1 MQEKNERYK
10 KEYHAK
16 YKQDENRKTVQK
28 SRCPYAKKCGGCQFI
43 DMPYEKQLERKQKEL
58 KALLGKFARVSPIIG
73 MEDPLHYRHKVH
85 AVMGYEKGEPIAGV
99 YQEKSHRLVRVDQ
112 CLIENEKADAI
123 IQSIRG
129 LLKSFK
135 IKTYDE
141 DSDRGLLRHIMVR
154 VSHAT
159 GEIMVILVL
168 RSPILPS
175 KNNFAKALLKLHPE
189 ITTIVLNVNDKKT
202 TMVLGQRDIVLYG
215 PGFIYD
221 SLCGVRFRLS
231 PQSFYQVN
239 PLQTEIL
246 YREALKLA
254 KLTKKDKVIDAYCGI
269 GTIGLIASR
278 QAGSVL
284 GIELNREAVKDA
296 RENAKHNQCKNIE
309 FACADAGEYMVEMA
323 QDGEKADVVIM
334 DPPRSGSNEVFLSS
348 VCRLSPNRIVYISCG
363 PQSLARD
370 LDYLT
375 AHGYRTERIQPVDLF
390 PMTVHVE
397 TVVLLS
403 KGAKGPVDLCSA
415 RTEVERRMVDSRKV
429 KVDFS
434 LEDMDLY
441 GFRGKATYEQIK
453 TYVLEQTGLKVSS
466 LYIAQIKKK
475 CGLDV
480 GENFNPAKS
489 ENARQPQCTPEKE
502 DAIMQAFSHF
512 GII

>member
-1 MQEKNERYK
+1 
-10 KEYHAK
+10 
-16 YKQDENRKTVQK
+16 
-28 SRCPYAKKCGGCQFI
+28 
-43 DMPYEKQLERKQKEL
+43 
-58 KALLGKFARVSPIIG
+58 
-73 MEDPLHYRHKVH
+73 
-85 AVMGYEKGEPIAGV
+85 
-99 YQEKSHRLVRVDQ
+99 
-112 CLIENEKADAI
+112 
-123 IQSIRG
+123 
-129 LLKSFK
+129 
-135 IKTYDE
+135 
-141 DSDRGLLRHIMVR
+141 
-154 VSHAT
+154 
-159 GEIMVILVL
+159 MVILVL

-296 RENAKHNQCKNIE
+296 KENAKHNQCKNIE

-323 QDGEKADVVIM
+323 QAGEKADVVIM
-334 DPPRSGSNEVFLSS
+334 DPPRSGSNEAFLSS

-397 TVVLLS
+397 CVIMMQY
-403 KGAKGPVDLCSA
+403 C
-415 RTEVERRMVDSRKV
+415 
-429 KVDFS
+429 
-434 LEDMDLY
+434 
-441 GFRGKATYEQIK
+441 GKE
-453 TYVLEQTGLKVSS
+453 
-466 LYIAQIKKK
+466 KK
-475 CGLDV
+475 
-480 GENFNPAKS
+480 
-489 ENARQPQCTPEKE
+489 
-502 DAIMQAFSHF
+502 
-512 GII
+512 

>member
-1 MQEKNERYK
+1 MQEKKERYI
-10 KEYHAK
+10 KEYHTK
-16 YKQDENRKTVQK
+16 NNYDKNRKTVQK
-28 SRCPYAKKCGGCQFI
+28 SLCPYEKKCGGCQFI

-58 KALLGKFARVSPIIG
+58 KVLLGKFARVSPIIG

-141 DSDRGLLRHIMVR
+141 DTDRGLLRHIMVR
-154 VSHAT
+154 VSHTT

-239 PLQTEIL
+239 PAQTEIL

-254 KLTKKDKVIDAYCGI
+254 KLKKKDRVIDAYCGI
-269 GTIGLIASR
+269 GTIGLIAAK
-278 QAGSVL
+278 QTEASVL
-284 GIELNREAVKDA
+284 GIELNREAVRDA
-296 RENAKHNQCKNIE
+296 RENAKHNKCNNID
-309 FACADAGEYMVEMA
+309 FVCSDAGKYMIEMA
-323 QDGEKADVVIM
+323 GRGERADVVIM
-334 DPPRSGSNEVFLSS
+334 DPPRSGSSEAFLSS
-348 VCRLSPNRIVYISCG
+348 VCRLSPERIVYISCG

-370 LDYLT
+370 LEYLT
-375 AHGYRTERIQPVDLF
+375 AHGYRAERIQPVDLF
-390 PMTVHVE
+390 PMTVHCE
-397 TVVLLS
+397 VVCLLS
-403 KGAKGPVDLCSA
+403 
-415 RTEVERRMVDSRKV
+415 RK
-429 KVDFS
+429 
-434 LEDMDLY
+434 
-441 GFRGKATYEQIK
+441 
-453 TYVLEQTGLKVSS
+453 
-466 LYIAQIKKK
+466 AQ
-475 CGLDV
+475 
-480 GENFNPAKS
+480 
-489 ENARQPQCTPEKE
+489 
-502 DAIMQAFSHF
+502 
-512 GII
+512 

>member
-73 MEDPLHYRHKVH
+73 MEDPLHYRYKVH

-239 PLQTEIL
+239 PIQTEIL

-269 GTIGLIASR
+269 GTIGLIASDK
-278 QAGSVL
+278 AKEVISV
-284 GIELNREAVKDA
+284 ELNPDAVRDA
-296 RENAKHNQCKNIE
+296 IVNAKRNGIKNVRFYHN
-309 FACADAGEYMVEMA
+309 DAGVFMRQMA
-323 QDGEKADVVIM
+323 EAGEHADVVFM
-334 DPPRSGSNEVFLSS
+334 DPPRSGSDEKFLSS
-348 VCRLSPNRIVYISCG
+348 VLTLKPEKIVYVSCE
-363 PQSLARD
+363 PTTLARD
-370 LDYLT
+370 LKYLT
-375 AHGYRTERIQPVDLF
+375 KHGYKAVRAVPFDMFPATE
-390 PMTVHVE
+390 HVE
-397 TVVLLS
+397 TCVLLEQL
-403 KGAKGPVDLCSA
+403 KTRYD
-415 RTEVERRMVDSRKV
+415 
-429 KVDFS
+429 
-434 LEDMDLY
+434 
-441 GFRGKATYEQIK
+441 RG
-453 TYVLEQTGLKVSS
+453 
-466 LYIAQIKKK
+466 
-475 CGLDV
+475 
-480 GENFNPAKS
+480 
-489 ENARQPQCTPEKE
+489 
-502 DAIMQAFSHF
+502 
-512 GII
+512 

>member
-239 PLQTEIL
+239 PTQTEIL

-323 QDGEKADVVIM
+323 QAGEKADVVIM
-334 DPPRSGSNEVFLSS
+334 DPPRSGSNEAFLSS

-397 TVVLLS
+397 TVILLS
-403 KGAKGPVDLCSA
+403 RKAPDAEIKVRLDMSELDITSA
-415 RTEVERRMVDSRKV
+415 ES
-429 KVDFS
+429 
-434 LEDMDLY
+434 
-441 GFRGKATYEQIK
+441 KATYKEIQE
-453 TYVLEQTGLKVSS
+453 YVKNKYDLHVTN
-466 LYIAQIKKK
+466 LYIAQVKREFGIIERENYNT
-475 CGLDV
+475 
-480 GENFNPAKS
+480 GEGKAKV
-489 ENARQPQCTPEKE
+489 PQVTPEKRE
-502 DAIMQAFSHF
+502 AIIDALKYFQMIE
-512 GII
+512 

>member
-323 QDGEKADVVIM
+323 QAGEKADVVIM
-334 DPPRSGSNEVFLSS
+334 DPPRSGSNEAFLSS

-397 TVVLLS
+397 TVILLS
-403 KGAKGPVDLCSA
+403 RKAPDAEIKVRLDMSELDITSA
-415 RTEVERRMVDSRKV
+415 ES
-429 KVDFS
+429 
-434 LEDMDLY
+434 
-441 GFRGKATYEQIK
+441 KATYKEIQE
-453 TYVLEQTGLKVSS
+453 YVKNKYDLHVTN
-466 LYIAQIKKK
+466 LYIAQVKREFGIIERENYNT
-475 CGLDV
+475 
-480 GENFNPAKS
+480 GEGKAKV
-489 ENARQPQCTPEKE
+489 PQVTPEKRE
-502 DAIMQAFSHF
+502 AIIDALKYFQMIE
-512 GII
+512 

>member
-254 KLTKKDKVIDAYCGI
+254 KLTK
-269 GTIGLIASR
+269 
-278 QAGSVL
+278 
-284 GIELNREAVKDA
+284 
-296 RENAKHNQCKNIE
+296 
-309 FACADAGEYMVEMA
+309 
-323 QDGEKADVVIM
+323 
-334 DPPRSGSNEVFLSS
+334 
-348 VCRLSPNRIVYISCG
+348 RI
-363 PQSLARD
+363 
-370 LDYLT
+370 
-375 AHGYRTERIQPVDLF
+375 
-390 PMTVHVE
+390 
-397 TVVLLS
+397 
-403 KGAKGPVDLCSA
+403 K
-415 RTEVERRMVDSRKV
+415 
-429 KVDFS
+429 
-434 LEDMDLY
+434 
-441 GFRGKATYEQIK
+441 
-453 TYVLEQTGLKVSS
+453 
-466 LYIAQIKKK
+466 
-475 CGLDV
+475 
-480 GENFNPAKS
+480 
-489 ENARQPQCTPEKE
+489 
-502 DAIMQAFSHF
+502 
-512 GII
+512 

>member
-296 RENAKHNQCKNIE
+296 KENAKHNQCKNIE

-323 QDGEKADVVIM
+323 QAGEKADVVIM
-334 DPPRSGSNEVFLSS
+334 DPPRSGSNEAFLSS

-375 AHGYRTERIQPVDLF
+375 AHGYHAERIQPVDLF

-403 KGAKGPVDLCSA
+403 HKKADSYIHIDVEFGEGEGKIPVDSIA
-415 RTEVERRMVDSRKV
+415 KRAEAYKPKEKV
-429 KVDFS
+429 TYKMIK
-434 LEDMDLY
+434 EYIEAKY
-441 GFRGKATYEQIK
+441 GF
-453 TYVLEQTGLKVSS
+453 KVHTA
-466 LYIAQIKKK
+466 YIAEVKRNL
-475 CGLDV
+475 GLPMYDA
-480 GENFNPAKS
+480 P
-489 ENARQPQCTPEKE
+489 NAVEELKQPRKHPTPEKVE
-502 DAIMQAFSHF
+502 AIKDALRYFAVI
-512 GII
+512 

>member
-58 KALLGKFARVSPIIG
+58 KALLGKFARVSPIIS

-334 DPPRSGSNEVFLSS
+334 DPPRSGSNEAFLSS

-403 KGAKGPVDLCSA
+403 KGTKGPVDLCSA
-415 RTEVERRMVDSRKV
+415 RTEVERRLVDSRKV

-434 LEDMDLY
+434 LEDMDLSE
-441 GFRGKATYEQIK
+441 FKGKATYEQIK
-453 TYVLEQTGLKVSS
+453 AYVLEQTGLKVSS

-480 GENFNPAKS
+480 GENFNLPKS

-502 DAIMQAFSHF
+502 EAIMQAFKHF
-512 GII
+512 GIV

>member
-296 RENAKHNQCKNIE
+296 RENAKRNHIE
-309 FACADAGEYMVEMA
+309 NAEFFVGKAEEVLPEFYKKASTEASSDEMLHP
-323 QDGEKADVVIM
+323 DVIVV
-334 DPPRSGSNEVFLSS
+334 DPPRKGCDDACLNTMLRMQPE
-348 VCRLSPNRIVYISCG
+348 RIVYVSCD
-363 PQSLARD
+363 SATLARD
-370 LDYLT
+370 LKILCDG
-375 AHGYRTERIQPVDLF
+375 GYEIRKVQGVDQF
-390 PMTVHVE
+390 GMTVHVE
-397 TVVLLS
+397 CVIMMQY
-403 KGAKGPVDLCSA
+403 C
-415 RTEVERRMVDSRKV
+415 
-429 KVDFS
+429 
-434 LEDMDLY
+434 
-441 GFRGKATYEQIK
+441 GKE
-453 TYVLEQTGLKVSS
+453 
-466 LYIAQIKKK
+466 KK
-475 CGLDV
+475 
-480 GENFNPAKS
+480 
-489 ENARQPQCTPEKE
+489 
-502 DAIMQAFSHF
+502 
-512 GII
+512 

>member
-334 DPPRSGSNEVFLSS
+334 DPPRSGSNEAFLSS

-375 AHGYRTERIQPVDLF
+375 AHGYHAERIQPVDLF

-397 TVVLLS
+397 TVILLS
-403 KGAKGPVDLCSA
+403 RKAPDAEIKVRLDMSELDITSA
-415 RTEVERRMVDSRKV
+415 ES
-429 KVDFS
+429 
-434 LEDMDLY
+434 
-441 GFRGKATYEQIK
+441 KATYKEIQE
-453 TYVLEQTGLKVSS
+453 YVKNKYDLHVTN
-466 LYIAQIKKK
+466 LYIAQVKREFGIIERENYNT
-475 CGLDV
+475 
-480 GENFNPAKS
+480 GEGKAKV
-489 ENARQPQCTPEKE
+489 PQVTPEKRE
-502 DAIMQAFSHF
+502 AIIDALKYFQMIE
-512 GII
+512 

>member
-43 DMPYEKQLERKQKEL
+43 DMPYEKQLERKQKAL

-141 DSDRGLLRHIMVR
+141 DSDRGLIRHIMVR

-269 GTIGLIASR
+269 GTIGLIASDK
-278 QAGSVL
+278 AKEVISV
-284 GIELNREAVKDA
+284 ELNPDAVRDA
-296 RENAKHNQCKNIE
+296 IVNAKRNGIKNVRFYHN
-309 FACADAGEYMVEMA
+309 DAGVFMRQMA
-323 QDGEKADVVIM
+323 EAGEHADVVFM
-334 DPPRSGSNEVFLSS
+334 DPPRSGSDEKFLSS
-348 VCRLSPNRIVYISCG
+348 VLTLKPEKIVYVSCE
-363 PQSLARD
+363 PTTLARD
-370 LDYLT
+370 LKYLT
-375 AHGYRTERIQPVDLF
+375 KHGYKAVRAVPFDMFPATE
-390 PMTVHVE
+390 HVE
-397 TVVLLS
+397 TCVL
-403 KGAKGPVDLCSA
+403 AV
-415 RTEVERRMVDSRKV
+415 RER
-429 KVDFS
+429 
-434 LEDMDLY
+434 
-441 GFRGKATYEQIK
+441 
-453 TYVLEQTGLKVSS
+453 
-466 LYIAQIKKK
+466 
-475 CGLDV
+475 
-480 GENFNPAKS
+480 
-489 ENARQPQCTPEKE
+489 
-502 DAIMQAFSHF
+502 
-512 GII
+512 

>member
-16 YKQDENRKTVQK
+16 YKQDENRKAVQK

-58 KALLGKFARVSPIIG
+58 KVLLGKFARVSPIIG

-154 VSHAT
+154 VSHVT

-239 PLQTEIL
+239 PIQTEIL

-309 FACADAGEYMVEMA
+309 FVCADAGEYMVEMA

-334 DPPRSGSNEVFLSS
+334 DPPRSGSNEAFLSS

-375 AHGYRTERIQPVDLF
+375 AHGYHAERIQPVDLF

-397 TVVLLS
+397 TCVLLS
-403 KGAKGPVDLCSA
+403 KLG
-415 RTEVERRMVDSRKV
+415 
-429 KVDFS
+429 
-434 LEDMDLY
+434 
-441 GFRGKATYEQIK
+441 Q
-453 TYVLEQTGLKVSS
+453 
-466 LYIAQIKKK
+466 
-475 CGLDV
+475 
-480 GENFNPAKS
+480 
-489 ENARQPQCTPEKE
+489 
-502 DAIMQAFSHF
+502 
-512 GII
+512 

>member
-43 DMPYEKQLERKQKEL
+43 DMPYEKQLERKQKAL

-141 DSDRGLLRHIMVR
+141 DSDRGLIRHIMVR

-334 DPPRSGSNEVFLSS
+334 DPPRSGSNEAFLSS

-375 AHGYRTERIQPVDLF
+375 AHGYHAERIQPVDLF

-397 TVVLLS
+397 TVCLLS
-403 KGAKGPVDLCSA
+403 K
-415 RTEVERRMVDSRKV
+415 
-429 KVDFS
+429 
-434 LEDMDLY
+434 
-441 GFRGKATYEQIK
+441 KAQ
-453 TYVLEQTGLKVSS
+453 
-466 LYIAQIKKK
+466 
-475 CGLDV
+475 
-480 GENFNPAKS
+480 
-489 ENARQPQCTPEKE
+489 
-502 DAIMQAFSHF
+502 
-512 GII
+512 

>member
-239 PLQTEIL
+239 PVQTEKL
-246 YREALKLA
+246 YGKAIEYAG
-254 KLTKKDKVIDAYCGI
+254 LTGKEKVLDAYCGT
-269 GTIGLIASR
+269 GTIGLIASDH
-278 QAGSVL
+278 AKEVIGV
-284 GIELNREAVKDA
+284 ELNRDAVKDA
-296 RENAKHNQCKNIE
+296 VINARQNQISNIQ
-309 FACADAGEYMVEMA
+309 FYQNDAGVFMTELA
-323 QDGEKADVVIM
+323 EKNEKIDVVFM
-334 DPPRSGSNEVFLSS
+334 DPPRSGSSEEFLTSLL
-348 VCRLSPNRIVYISCG
+348 RLSPRKVIYVSCN
-363 PQSLARD
+363 PETLVRD
-370 LDYLT
+370 LQFLT
-375 AHGYRTERIQPVDLF
+375 KRGYRMEKGVGVDMF

-397 TVVLLS
+397 CVIMMQY
-403 KGAKGPVDLCSA
+403 C
-415 RTEVERRMVDSRKV
+415 
-429 KVDFS
+429 
-434 LEDMDLY
+434 
-441 GFRGKATYEQIK
+441 GKE
-453 TYVLEQTGLKVSS
+453 
-466 LYIAQIKKK
+466 KK
-475 CGLDV
+475 
-480 GENFNPAKS
+480 
-489 ENARQPQCTPEKE
+489 
-502 DAIMQAFSHF
+502 
-512 GII
+512 

>member
-269 GTIGLIASR
+269 GSIGLIASR

-296 RENAKHNQCKNIE
+296 KENAKHNQCKNIE

-323 QDGEKADVVIM
+323 QAGEKADVVIM
-334 DPPRSGSNEVFLSS
+334 DPPRSGSTPEFLNS
-348 VCRLSPNRIVYISCG
+348 LLKIKPDRIVYISCG
-363 PQSLARD
+363 PDTQARD
-370 LDYLT
+370 IKVLVKGGYKVT
-375 AHGYRTERIQPVDLF
+375 ACQPFDLF
-390 PMTVHVE
+390 PHTEHVE
-397 TVVLLS
+397 TVILLS
-403 KGAKGPVDLCSA
+403 RKAPDAEIKVRLDLSELDITSA
-415 RTEVERRMVDSRKV
+415 ES
-429 KVDFS
+429 
-434 LEDMDLY
+434 
-441 GFRGKATYEQIK
+441 KATYKEIQE
-453 TYVLEQTGLKVSS
+453 YVQNKYDLHVTN
-466 LYIAQIKKK
+466 LYIAQVKR
-475 CGLDV
+475 
-480 GENFNPAKS
+480 E
-489 ENARQPQCTPEKE
+489 
-502 DAIMQAFSHF
+502 F
-512 GII
+512 GIIERENYNTGEGKAKVPQVTAEKREAIIDALKYFQMIE

>member
-1 MQEKNERYK
+1 
-10 KEYHAK
+10 
-16 YKQDENRKTVQK
+16 
-28 SRCPYAKKCGGCQFI
+28 
-43 DMPYEKQLERKQKEL
+43 MPYEKQLERKQKEL

-239 PLQTEIL
+239 PIQTEIL

-334 DPPRSGSNEVFLSS
+334 DPPRSGSNEAFLSA

-375 AHGYRTERIQPVDLF
+375 AQGYHAERIQPVDLF

-434 LEDMDLY
+434 LEDMDLSE
-441 GFRGKATYEQIK
+441 FKGKATYEQIK
-453 TYVLEQTGLKVSS
+453 AYVLEQTGLKVSS

-480 GENFNPAKS
+480 GENLNPAKS

-502 DAIMQAFSHF
+502 DAIMQAFRHF

>member
-16 YKQDENRKTVQK
+16 YKQDENRKAVQK

-239 PLQTEIL
+239 PAQTEIL

-323 QDGEKADVVIM
+323 QDGERADVVIM
-334 DPPRSGSNEVFLSS
+334 DPPRSGSNEAFLSS

-375 AHGYRTERIQPVDLF
+375 AHGYHAERIQPVDLF

-403 KGAKGPVDLCSA
+403 HKKADSYIHIDVEFGEGEGKIPVDSIA
-415 RTEVERRMVDSRKV
+415 KRAEAYKPKEKV
-429 KVDFS
+429 TYKMIK
-434 LEDMDLY
+434 EYIEAKY
-441 GFRGKATYEQIK
+441 GF
-453 TYVLEQTGLKVSS
+453 KVHTA
-466 LYIAQIKKK
+466 YIAEVKRNL
-475 CGLDV
+475 GLPMYDA
-480 GENFNPAKS
+480 P
-489 ENARQPQCTPEKE
+489 NAVEELKQPRKHPTPEKVE
-502 DAIMQAFSHF
+502 AIKDALRYFAVI
-512 GII
+512 

>member
-296 RENAKHNQCKNIE
+296 KENAKHNQCKNIE

-323 QDGEKADVVIM
+323 QAGEKADVVIM
-334 DPPRSGSNEVFLSS
+334 DPPRSGSNEAFLSS

-375 AHGYRTERIQPVDLF
+375 AHGYHAERIQPVDLF

-397 TVVLLS
+397 TIALLQRKSYTKVLS
-403 KGAKGPVDLCSA
+403 FKENVAMKHFDPKKIGSEISNE
-415 RTEVERRMVDSRKV
+415 TEITVTV
-429 KVDFS
+429 
-434 LEDMDLY
+434 
-441 GFRGKATYEQIK
+441 
-453 TYVLEQTGLKVSS
+453 
-466 LYIAQIKKK
+466 
-475 CGLDV
+475 
-480 GENFNPAKS
+480 
-489 ENARQPQCTPEKE
+489 
-502 DAIMQAFSHF
+502 AIQND
-512 GII
+512 